1 MAETFRAIGL
11 MSGTSM
17 DGIDI
22 ACLETDG
29 EEIVIPGPTA
39 ALIYS
44 DDERAVL
51 RSAIEAATTW
61 TDGTP
66 VPDAVALAEKRLT
79 AAHGEAIKTF
89 MGENG
94 LNADDFD
101 LIGFHGQTVL
111 HAPDQ
116 RRTVQIGRGD
126 ELARLTGIDVVNDFR
141 SADVAAGGEGA
152 PFAPLYHKALA
163 ANLSGPRPIAVLNL
177 GGVANVTWLGEG
189 ENEILAFDT
198 GPASGALDDW
208 VQSHNAGRMDVD
220 GRLAQ
225 AGKVDE
231 GILAAMLKNPFF
243 DVVPPKSLDRLDFPM
258 DPVEGLSL
266 EDGAATLTAF
276 TAACVARATEHLATP
291 AHRWI
296 VCGGGRY
303 NPAIL
308 AELKARLG
316 VPVEPAETAGWRGDD
331 IEAEAFAY
339 LAVRSLRGLPLSVP
353 GTTGVPAPQ
362 TGGVLHSAEK
372 TPA

>member
-1 MAETFRAIGL
+1 VTKTYIAIGL

-22 ACLETDG
+22 AGLETDG
-29 EEIVIPGPTA
+29 ETFLNPGPA
-39 ALIYS
+39 GALIYS
-44 DDERAVL
+44 DEERTYLRQAV
-51 RSAIEAATTW
+51 EAAAAW
-61 TDGTP
+61 KAGEP
-66 VPDAVALAEKRLT
+66 VPDAVATAEEKLT
-79 AAHGEAIKTF
+79 AAHSEAVATF
-89 MGENG
+89 LNENG
-94 LNADDFD
+94 LTAAEIDV
-101 LIGFHGQTVL
+101 IGFHGQTVL
-111 HAPDQ
+111 HAPEH
-116 RRTVQIGRGD
+116 RRTVQIGQGD
-126 ELARLTGIDVVNDFR
+126 QLAVALGIDVVNDFR

-163 ANLSGPRPIAVLNL
+163 ANLDGPRPIAVLNL

-225 AGKVDE
+225 AGKVDQ
-231 GILAAMLKNPFF
+231 GILAAMLDNPFF
-243 DVVPPKSLDRLDFPM
+243 DVKPPKSLDRLDFPM
-258 DPVEGLSL
+258 DPVAGLSL

-276 TAACVARATEHLATP
+276 TAACITQATEHLP
-291 AHRWI
+291 AKPHIWI

-308 AELKARLG
+308 DELHARLG
-316 VPVEPAETAGWRGDD
+316 VPVEPAESVGWRGDD

-353 GTTGVPAPQ
+353 ATTGVPAPQ

>member
-1 MAETFRAIGL
+1 MAEIFKAIGL

-22 ACLETDG
+22 AYLETDG
-29 EEIVIPGPTA
+29 EETIIPGPTA

-44 DDERAVL
+44 DEERVLLRRAV
-51 RSAIEAATTW
+51 EAAATW
-61 TDGTP
+61 EMGAP
-66 VPDAVALAEKRLT
+66 APEAVALAEERLT
-79 AAHGEAIKTF
+79 VAHGEAIKTF
-89 MGENG
+89 MSENG
-94 LNADDFD
+94 LSAEDVD

-111 HAPDQ
+111 HAPDH

-126 ELARLTGIDVVNDFR
+126 ELARITGIDVVNDFR
-141 SADVAAGGEGA
+141 SADVAVGGEGA

-163 ANLSGPRPIAVLNL
+163 ASLKGPRPVAVLNL

-189 ENEILAFDT
+189 EDEILAFDT

-231 GILAAMLKNPFF
+231 AILTAMLKNSFF

-258 DPVEGLSL
+258 DPVQGLSL

-276 TAACVARATEHLATP
+276 TAACVARATVHLVTP

-308 AELKARLG
+308 TELRKRLG
-316 VPVEPAETAGWRGDD
+316 VPVEPAESVGWRGDD

-339 LAVRSLRGLPLSVP
+339 LAVRSLKGLPLSVP

>member
-1 MAETFRAIGL
+1 MAETFKAIGL

-44 DDERAVL
+44 DEERAVL
-51 RSAIEAATTW
+51 RCAIEAATTW
-61 TDGTP
+61 EEGAP
-66 VPDAVALAEKRLT
+66 APEEVARAGERLT
-79 AAHGEAIKTF
+79 IAHGEAVKTF
-89 MGENG
+89 MEENG
-94 LNADDFD
+94 LSSVGID

-126 ELARLTGIDVVNDFR
+126 QLARLTGIDVVNDFR

-163 ANLSGPRPIAVLNL
+163 ASLKGPRPLAVLNL
-177 GGVANVTWLGEG
+177 GGVANITWLGEG
-189 ENEILAFDT
+189 EGDILAFDT
-198 GPASGALDDW
+198 GPASGPLDDW

-231 GILAAMLKNPFF
+231 AILAAMLGNPFF
-243 DVVPPKSLDRLDFPM
+243 EVQPPKSLDRLDFPM
-258 DPVEGLSL
+258 DPVQGLSL

-276 TAACVARATEHLATP
+276 TAACVARATEHVATQ

-296 VCGGGRY
+296 VCGGGRH
-303 NPAIL
+303 NPAML
-308 AELKARLG
+308 AELRARLG
-316 VPVEPAETAGWRGDD
+316 VSVEPAEAVGWRGDD

-353 GTTGVPAPQ
+353 GTTGVPSPQ
-362 TGGVLHSAEK
+362 TGGVLHNAEK